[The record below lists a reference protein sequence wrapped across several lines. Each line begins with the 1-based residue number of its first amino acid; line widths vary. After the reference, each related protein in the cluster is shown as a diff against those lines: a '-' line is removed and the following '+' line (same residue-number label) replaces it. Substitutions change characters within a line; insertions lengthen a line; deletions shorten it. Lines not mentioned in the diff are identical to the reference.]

1 MANHER
7 VTDSVITQNGK
18 LAMKLTIVVH
28 EAREGGYWAEVPAIT
43 GCVSQGESLD
53 ELLENVR
60 EAVEGCLSVDAL
72 DIPVSDTDRVMEI
85 AV

>member
-1 MANHER
+1 MRRSFCGAVGDPSRRNQ
-7 VTDSVITQNGK
+7 VV
-18 LAMKLTIVVH
+18 KLTIVVH
-28 EAREGGYWAEVPAIT
+28 DAEEGGYWAEVPAIT

-53 ELLENVR
+53 DLLKNVR
-60 EAVEGCLSVDAL
+60 EAVEGCLSVDAA